1 MSTDKHDINDIVVI
15 NSWPGPSRD
24 TETVFKTPSRIAY
37 ASENDIRSNR
47 WGFQVE
53 PGMTAYSWTKLLLDK
68 NTPRAQY
75 DDVTLESTGGMG
87 ILKLPHG
94 KAAVDI
100 CADFL
105 RPIYHHLLE
114 TLERQITRETL
125 KVTPLE
131 FWFTM
136 PAIWSDQAQ
145 NATKKAAELAGFG
158 SRPGDI
164 INMISEPEAAA
175 IATLKRSTT
184 EESSTLVEVC
194 LHIYIA
200 SCL

>member
-1 MSTDKHDINDIVVI
+1 MSTDKNDINDIVVI
-15 NSWPGPSRD
+15 NNWPGPSRD

-37 ASENDIRSNR
+37 ASENRTRTNR

-53 PGMTAYSWTKLLLDK
+53 PGMTAYSWTKLLLDR

-75 DDVTLESTGGMG
+75 DDITLEKSVGMG
-87 ILKLPHG
+87 IMKLPGG
-94 KAAVDI
+94 KGAVDV

-105 RPIYHHLLE
+105 RPVYNHLLHV
-114 TLERQITRETL
+114 LERQITKETL

-145 NATKKAAELAGFG
+145 SATKKAAELAGFG
-158 SRPGDI
+158 SRKGDE
-164 INMISEPEAAA
+164 INMITEPEAAG
-175 IATLKRSTT
+175 IATLKRSTID
-184 EESSTLVEVC
+184 EYSTLVNVR
-194 LHIYIA
+194 
-200 SCL
+200 